1 MKKYYH
7 HSLNHARVSVY
18 RVTQNKNFRNFLIRP
33 ELLFEEEILFVY
45 NDIDGKEIHKVIPL
59 TYLGPRLKKKMF
71 FRDDEVTLKKEFGG
85 VVYSINEQDI
95 INY

>member
-1 MKKYYH
+1 MKKYY

-45 NDIDGKEIHKVIPL
+45 NDIDGKEIEDKNTGIFGTKEDAIKDYIKENPNE
-59 TYLGPRLKKKMF
+59 TYNQGM
-71 FRDDEVTLKKEFGG
+71 
-85 VVYSINEQDI
+85 
-95 INY
+95 

>member
-1 MKKYYH
+1 MKKYY

-18 RVTQNKNFRNFLIRP
+18 RVTQNKRFSTFLIQP
-33 ELLFEEEILFVY
+33 DYLFEKELLFVY
-45 NDIDGKEIHKVIPL
+45 NDINGQEVHKVIPL

-71 FRDDEVTLKKEFGG
+71 FKYDEVTLKKEFGG

>member
-1 MKKYYH
+1 MKKYY